1 VKGDIG
7 ACELPSEGAGTPIRR
22 MAATNRRWVTAGTP
36 PQKTGIKR
44 DSRSKALVLRKTV
57 GFVRIRALDRFAP

>member
-36 PQKTGIKR
+36 PQKTEIMEIVLVDVLTVER
-44 DSRSKALVLRKTV
+44 TSWVRSES
-57 GFVRIRALDRFAP
+57 GS